1 MKIAIGSDGKS
12 NLTGTIIEEVKKR
25 GHEAALYGALVND
38 SAPWTKVAC
47 QVAKEVASGRADQ
60 GILFCWTG
68 TGISMAANKVPGV
81 RAALCHDAETARGA
95 RVWNDANIL
104 AMSLRSTSEEVAK
117 EILQTWLTTQ
127 PSDKPE
133 DKKCFQN
140 LKELDEGKAL

>member
-1 MKIAIGSDGKS
+1 MNIAIGSDGKS
-12 NLTGTIIEEVKKR
+12 NLTDTIIEEVKKR
-25 GHEAALYGALVND
+25 GHEVSLYGALVSD
-38 SAPWTKVAC
+38 CALWTKVAY

-68 TGISMAANKVPGV
+68 TGISMAANKVSGV

-127 PSDKPE
+127 PSDKSE
-133 DKKCFQN
+133 DKECFRN
-140 LKELDEGKAL
+140 LKELDEGKDL